1 MKAFTAVLILF
12 FSTAAFAGGIDTVIS
27 PPSNSPQAGWSTEF
41 SVYFHNSE
49 NTSLPADIPERVS
62 CRLTSGNSAVEVEAY
77 SVSEKSRG
85 TVTICAGCFEKIR
98 YTLAIPATIEGTV
111 TMEIPDFGNART
123 MFAVKSSPLTIGSK
137 SDETAPKKFEDL
149 DSLLE
154 LYQPYLKNIAA
165 YEPMYF
171 LVGTDPD
178 KSKFQF
184 SFKYRLFN
192 PERTFSQ
199 EHSWV
204 NGFHFAYTQTSFWDL
219 KSSSKPFDDTSYKP
233 EFFFQSPNIRIP
245 WSTGFFVKGGIQ
257 HESNGRGGEESRST
271 NFLYLKPIYIAYDD
285 NTKLGIMIAPKIW
298 AYLANEDENN
308 PDLKDF
314 RGYFDLETKIGK
326 ANSFVLGTH
335 FRWAREGGSIE
346 LDLTYPLHRFIFKNL
361 DLYFHAQY
369 VSALAESLLNYRDRT
384 EAFRLGFAIVR

>member
-204 NGFHFAYTQTSFWDL
+204 NGFHL
-219 KSSSKPFDDTSYKP
+219 
-233 EFFFQSPNIRIP
+233 
-245 WSTGFFVKGGIQ
+245 
-257 HESNGRGGEESRST
+257 
-271 NFLYLKPIYIAYDD
+271 
-285 NTKLGIMIAPKIW
+285 
-298 AYLANEDENN
+298 
-308 PDLKDF
+308 
-314 RGYFDLETKIGK
+314 
-326 ANSFVLGTH
+326 
-335 FRWAREGGSIE
+335 
-346 LDLTYPLHRFIFKNL
+346 
-361 DLYFHAQY
+361 
-369 VSALAESLLNYRDRT
+369 SL
-384 EAFRLGFAIVR
+384 IHI

>member
-1 MKAFTAVLILF
+1 MKAFTTVLILF
-12 FSTAAFAGGIDTVIS
+12 FSTVAFAASIDIVIS

-49 NTSLPADIPERVS
+49 NTSLPVDIPERVS
-62 CRLTSGNSAVEVEAY
+62 CRLTSENETVEVEAY

-85 TVTICAGCFEKIR
+85 SVTICAGCFEKIR
-98 YTLAIPATIEGTV
+98 YTLALPSTIEGTV
-111 TMEIPDFGNART
+111 TMEIPDFENARIL
-123 MFAVKSSPLTIGSK
+123 FAVKSSPLTIGSK
-137 SDETAPKKFEDL
+137 SDETAPNKFEDL
-149 DSLLE
+149 DSFLE

-199 EHSWV
+199 EHAWV

-219 KSSSKPFDDTSYKP
+219 KSSSKPFEGTSYKP
-233 EFFFQSPNIRIP
+233 EFFFLSPNIRIP
-245 WSTGFFVKGGIQ
+245 WSSGFFVKGGFQ

-271 NFLYLKPIYIAYDD
+271 NFLYLRPIYIAYDD
-285 NTKLGIMIAPKIW
+285 HTKLGIMIAPKIW
-298 AYLANEDENN
+298 AYLANEDETN
-308 PDLKDF
+308 PDLKDY

-326 ANSFVLGTH
+326 ADSFVLGSH
-335 FRWAREGGSIE
+335 WRWAREGSSIE
-346 LDLTYPLHRFIFKNL
+346 LDLTYPLHRYIFKNL

-369 VSALAESLLNYRDRT
+369 VSALAESLLNYEDRT
-384 EAFRLGFAIVR
+384 EAFRLGFSIVR